1 LNQQSSFSKQ
11 HKIMFIGIILSMILF
26 QYVISP
32 MMGQNKDA
40 DMMTQTVL
48 RVLAG
53 FAFIIILTGFGYQGI
68 FRFKEPLKALLM
80 MIPALIISIN
90 NFPIIAFCDGRA
102 QLIDPGYRVFLFLME
117 SLSVGFFEE
126 ILFRGVILILLIQ
139 RYSQQKHGLLIS
151 VILSSVLFGMV
162 HLINL
167 WNGASLFDTLLQV
180 GYSTL
185 MGMLWAVMYLRTQNL
200 WLTMILHATY
210 NFFGQVMFYLG
221 TVNGRYDTYTIGITI
236 ILGCFVAL
244 YAIFCLKETI
254 RIQSA
259 SIR

>member
-1 LNQQSSFSKQ
+1 
-11 HKIMFIGIILSMILF
+11 
-26 QYVISP
+26 
-32 MMGQNKDA
+32 
-40 DMMTQTVL
+40 
-48 RVLAG
+48 
-53 FAFIIILTGFGYQGI
+53 
-68 FRFKEPLKALLM
+68 
-80 MIPALIISIN
+80 
-90 NFPIIAFCDGRA
+90 
-102 QLIDPGYRVFLFLME
+102 
-117 SLSVGFFEE
+117 
-126 ILFRGVILILLIQ
+126 
-139 RYSQQKHGLLIS
+139 
-151 VILSSVLFGMV
+151 
-162 HLINL
+162 
-167 WNGASLFDTLLQV
+167 
-180 GYSTL
+180 